1 VEGKAYPEI
10 SFLYFLQYILH
21 TQFKGVSDYARK
33 NGIVLKGDLPIGV
46 NRTSVEAWMEPKYFN
61 MNGQA
66 GAPPDDFSVNGQNW
80 GFPTYNWDTME
91 KDNFSWW
98 RKRFGKL
105 EDYFDCF
112 RIDHILG
119 FFRIWEVPLDYV
131 QGLCGHFNPALP
143 LTPNEIEQYGLGF
156 DEARLTTPH
165 INREFLPELFG
176 DRTEEVIGTFLAQSS
191 SRHFVLKPY
200 CDTQRKVEA
209 LFAGKTD
216 EVSLRIKKGL
226 FAIANEV
233 LFLRDPREPD
243 KFHPRISASQSYL
256 YRELSAS
263 DRYAFDQLYWNFF
276 YHRHNEFWKA
286 QAFNRLTPLVGST
299 DMLVCGEDLGMIPE
313 SVPDVMNKLQIFS
326 LEIERMPK
334 TPQREFSDLYNL
346 PYHSVCTTST
356 HDMTPLRSWW
366 KEDRAKIQ
374 RYYNNVLGHTGDA
387 PEECTADLATQIV
400 SNHLATT
407 SMLTI
412 IPMQDWFAMDDS
424 VKRKDYEA
432 ERINVPSD
440 SNHYWRYRMHITLEK
455 LIEADS
461 LNNKITEL
469 IKGSGRK

>member
-1 VEGKAYPEI
+1 M
-10 SFLYFLQYILH
+10 
-21 TQFKGVSDYARK
+21 
-33 NGIVLKGDLPIGV
+33 PIGV
-46 NRTSVEAWMEPKYFN
+46 YRTSVEAWMEPKYFN

-80 GFPTYNWDTME
+80 GFPTYNWDMME

-98 RKRFGKL
+98 KKRFRKL
-105 EDYFDCF
+105 EDYFDSF

-119 FFRIWEVPLDYV
+119 FFRIWEVPSEYV
-131 QGLCGHFNPALP
+131 QGLCGHFKPALP
-143 LTPNEIEQYGLGF
+143 LTPNEIEQYGLDF
-156 DEARLTTPH
+156 NEARLTTPH

-176 DRTEEVIGTFLAQSS
+176 DQTEEVIGAFLAQSS
-191 SRHFVLKPY
+191 SRHFVLKPF
-200 CDTQRKVEA
+200 CDTHRKVEA
-209 LFAGKTD
+209 LFAGKT
-216 EVSLRIKKGL
+216 EEASLRIQQGL
-226 FAIANEV
+226 FAKANEV
-233 LFLRDPREPD
+233 PLLRDPREPD

-263 DRYAFDQLYWNFF
+263 DQYAFDQLYWNFF

-299 DMLVCGEDLGMIPE
+299 NMLVCGEDLGMIPE

-346 PYHSVCTTST
+346 PYHSVCTPSP

-374 RYYNNVLGHTGDA
+374 RYYNNVLGYAGDA

-400 SNHLATT
+400 SNHLATA
-407 SMLTI
+407 SMLAI
-412 IPMQDWFAMDDS
+412 IPIQDWFAMDDS
-424 VKRKDYEA
+424 IKRKDYEA

-455 LIEADS
+455 LIEADC

-469 IKGSGRK
+469 IRNSGRK